1 VTSTHQNARQRSR
14 LDLKTVLE
22 TSRVL
27 IEAKDVEFVLENLVR
42 ISMGKLLVSRAA
54 ILLYDDERSVY
65 SVHAPKGSA
74 DLKKVKTISLDLN
87 PQNLDH
93 AHLELKDFEG
103 KTDQLSTLFP
113 GGVLFNLR
121 TSTRHLGFL
130 VISQK
135 FTKNEFTEAELEFV
149 ESLCIISST
158 AVANSRIIDQ
168 LNQANR
174 KLDQRVHELN
184 TLFDLSKEFNLLS
197 NREKISSIFKFA
209 LMGQLL
215 IRSFFLIYRT
225 GDGIELL
232 TSSNFSGSTSPDM
245 LQRLFDNTKDITLVN
260 EEISE
265 SIPSLKKSGI
275 NSLISI
281 SVQGRKIAVIG
292 VGHRANEKPL
302 TDSDYNFLKSLANL
316 AVNSIQRTF
325 LLEERIE
332 KERMEEE
339 LLLAKSIQNRLLP
352 DPVPD
357 IKGLD
362 LSAITVSSYQVGG
375 DYFDIAETPDGNHV
389 IAIADVTGKGFPAAL
404 LMANLQ
410 SMLHILLP
418 FDITLTLATER
429 INNLIFKN
437 TPSDKFITFFWGKYH
452 HEQRVFKYVNAGHN
466 PPLLLRKGSDEFSE
480 LSEGGL
486 LLGAMESLAPYES
499 KEVTLEPGDLVV
511 CFTDGVNEA
520 QSDDMEEEFGMDRLQ
535 DVIRKH
541 RNDRAS
547 DIRDEIINSVNHF
560 AGGHQF
566 DDLTLVI
573 FKVY

>member
-1 VTSTHQNARQRSR
+1 MTPTHQNARQRSR

-27 IEAKDVEFVLENLVR
+27 IEAKDVQFVLENLVR

-54 ILLYDDERSVY
+54 ILLLEENRSDY
-65 SVHAPKGSA
+65 SVKAAKGSTE
-74 DLKKVKTISLDLN
+74 LKQLKTVSLNIDTE
-87 PQNLDH
+87 NLDH
-93 AHLELKDFEG
+93 PHLYLEELEEQASSLQKH
-103 KTDQLSTLFP
+103 FP

-135 FTKNEFTEAELEFV
+135 FTKSDFTEQELEFV

-168 LNQANR
+168 LNETNR
-174 KLDQRVHELN
+174 KLDQRIHELN

-197 NREKISSIFKFA
+197 NRDKISRIFKFA

-225 GDGIELL
+225 GNGIELL
-232 TSSNFSGSTSPDM
+232 TSSNFSTSD
-245 LQRLFDNTKDITLVN
+245 
-260 EEISE
+260 SE
-265 SIPSLKKSGI
+265 SLNKIFKISKEIALVDEELREQIPALRSSGI
-275 NSLISI
+275 SSLISI

-292 VGHRANEKPL
+292 VGQRANEKSL
-302 TDSDYNFLKSLANL
+302 TESDYNFLKSLANL

-352 DPVPD
+352 DPIPD
-357 IKGLD
+357 VKGLD

-375 DYFDIAETPDGNHV
+375 DYFDVAETPDGNH
-389 IAIADVTGKGFPAAL
+389 IFAIADVTGKGFPAAL

-429 INNLIFKN
+429 INNLIHQN
-437 TPSDKFITFFWGKYH
+437 TPADKFITFFWGKYH
-452 HEQRVFKYVNAGHN
+452 HETRILKYVNAGHN
-466 PPLLLRKGSDEFSE
+466 PPLLLKHDSDDFIE

-486 LLGAMESLAPYES
+486 LLGAMESMMPYES
-499 KEVTLEPGDLVV
+499 RDITLEPGDIVV

-520 QSDDMEEEFGMDRLQ
+520 QSGEMTEEFGMERFKN
-535 DVIRKH
+535 VILTS
-541 RNDRAS
+541 RNARAAEIS
-547 DIRDEIINSVNHF
+547 DKIISAVKEF

-566 DDLTLVI
+566 DDVTLMV
-573 FKVY
+573 FKAY

>member
-1 VTSTHQNARQRSR
+1 MKPTHQNARQRSR

-27 IEAKDVEFVLENLVR
+27 IEAKDVQFVLENLVR

-54 ILLYDDERSVY
+54 ILLLEENRSDY
-65 SVHAPKGSA
+65 SVKAAKGSTE
-74 DLKKVKTISLDLN
+74 LKQLKTVSLNIDTE
-87 PQNLDH
+87 NLDH
-93 AHLELKDFEG
+93 PHLYLEELEEQASSLQKH
-103 KTDQLSTLFP
+103 FP

-130 VISQK
+130 LISQK
-135 FTKNEFTEAELEFV
+135 FTKSDFTAQELEFV

-168 LNQANR
+168 LNETNR
-174 KLDQRVHELN
+174 KLDQRIHELN

-197 NREKISSIFKFA
+197 NRDKISRIFKFA

-225 GDGIELL
+225 GNGIELL
-232 TSSNFSGSTSPDM
+232 TSSNFPTSDSES
-245 LQRLFDNTKDITLVN
+245 LNKIFKISKEITLVD
-260 EEISE
+260 EELRE
-265 SIPSLKKSGI
+265 QIPALRSSGI
-275 NSLISI
+275 SSLISI

-292 VGHRANEKPL
+292 VGQRANEKSL
-302 TDSDYNFLKSLANL
+302 TESDYNFLKSLANL

-352 DPVPD
+352 DPIPD
-357 IKGLD
+357 VKGLD

-375 DYFDIAETPDGNHV
+375 DYFDVAETPDGNH
-389 IAIADVTGKGFPAAL
+389 IFAIADVTGKGFPAAL

-429 INNLIFKN
+429 INNLIHQN
-437 TPSDKFITFFWGKYH
+437 TPADKFITFFWGKYH
-452 HEQRVFKYVNAGHN
+452 HETRVLKYVNAGHN
-466 PPLLLRKGSDEFSE
+466 PPLLLKHNSDDFIE

-486 LLGAMESLAPYES
+486 LLGAMESMMPYDS
-499 KEVTLEPGDLVV
+499 KDITLEPDDIVV

-520 QSDDMEEEFGMDRLQ
+520 QSGEMTEEYGMERFKN
-535 DVIRKH
+535 VILNS
-541 RNDRAS
+541 RNARAAE
-547 DIRDEIINSVNHF
+547 IRDNIISAVTEF

-566 DDLTLVI
+566 DDVTLMV
-573 FKVY
+573 FKAY

>member
-1 VTSTHQNARQRSR
+1 MTPTHQNARQRSR

-27 IEAKDVEFVLENLVR
+27 IEAKDVQFVLDNLVR

-54 ILLYDDERSVY
+54 ILLYNDDRAEY
-65 SVHAPKGSA
+65 SVQAAKGA
-74 DLKKVKTISLDLN
+74 AGLKNLETVSLDIDAE
-87 PQNLDH
+87 NLDH
-93 AHLELKDFEG
+93 PHLYLENLG
-103 KTDQLSTLFP
+103 KKAQTLQTHFP

-135 FTKNEFTEAELEFV
+135 FTKTDFTDEELEFV

-168 LNQANR
+168 LNDTNR
-174 KLDQRVHELN
+174 KLDQRIHELN

-197 NREKISSIFKFA
+197 NRDKISRIFKFA

-232 TSSNFSGSTSPDM
+232 AASNFSSSNPDM
-245 LQRLFDNTKDITLVN
+245 LRKLFDNPKEIVRVD
-260 EEISE
+260 EELRGRVPALKNSSIS
-265 SIPSLKKSGI
+265 
-275 NSLISI
+275 SLISI

-292 VGHRANEKPL
+292 VGNRANEKPL

-352 DPVPD
+352 DPIPD
-357 IKGLD
+357 VKGLD
-362 LSAITVSSYQVGG
+362 LSAMTVSSYQVGG
-375 DYFDIAETPDGNHV
+375 DYFDVAETPDGNH
-389 IAIADVTGKGFPAAL
+389 IFAIADVTGKGFPAAL
-404 LMANLQ
+404 LMANMQ

-429 INNLIFKN
+429 INNLIHQN
-437 TPSDKFITFFWGKYH
+437 TPADKFITFFWGKYF
-452 HEQRVFKYVNAGHN
+452 HETRVFKYVNAGHN
-466 PPLLLRKGSDEFSE
+466 PPLLLRGDSSEFIE

-486 LLGAMESLAPYES
+486 LLGAMESMMPYES
-499 KEVTLEPGDLVV
+499 KDVTLNPGDLVV

-520 QSDDMEEEFGMDRLQ
+520 QAGEMTEEFGMERLH
-535 DVIRKH
+535 DVILQH
-541 RNDRAS
+541 RNSRAT
-547 DIRDEIINSVNHF
+547 DIRDAIISAVTEF
-560 AGGHQF
+560 SDGHQF
-566 DDLTLVI
+566 DDVTLVI
-573 FKVY
+573 FKAY

>member
-1 VTSTHQNARQRSR
+1 MTPTSQNAKQRSR

-27 IEAKDVEFVLENLVR
+27 IEAKDVQFVLDNLVR

-54 ILLYDDERSVY
+54 ILLLDEDQSDYCVQ
-65 SVHAPKGSA
+65 AAKGSA
-74 DLKKVKTISLDLN
+74 ELKKLKSVCLEIDEDNLKHPHLYLDELGEQAAPLKT
-87 PQNLDH
+87 H
-93 AHLELKDFEG
+93 
-103 KTDQLSTLFP
+103 FP
-113 GGVLFNLR
+113 NGVLFNLR

-135 FTKNEFTEAELEFV
+135 FTKSDFTDEELEFV

-168 LNQANR
+168 LNETNR
-174 KLDQRVHELN
+174 KLDQRIHELN

-197 NREKISSIFKFA
+197 NRDKISRIFKFA

-225 GDGIELL
+225 GDGVELL
-232 TSSNFSGSTSPDM
+232 TSSNFSVPGISS
-245 LQRLFDNTKDITLVN
+245 LQKLFDSSKEIDIVD
-260 EEISE
+260 EELRE
-265 SIPSLKKSGI
+265 QVPSLKSSGI
-275 NSLISI
+275 SSLISI

-292 VGHRANEKPL
+292 VGKRANEKPL

-352 DPVPD
+352 DPIPD
-357 IKGLD
+357 VKGLD
-362 LSAITVSSYQVGG
+362 LSAMTVSSYQVGG
-375 DYFDIAETPDGNHV
+375 DYFDVAETPDGNH
-389 IAIADVTGKGFPAAL
+389 IFAIADVTGKGFPAAL

-429 INNLIFKN
+429 INNLIFQN

-452 HEQRVFKYVNAGHN
+452 HETRVFKYVNAGHN
-466 PPLLLRKGSDEFSE
+466 PPLLLRNNSDEFIE

-486 LLGAMESLAPYES
+486 LLGAMESMMPYES
-499 KEVTLEPGDLVV
+499 KDVTLNPGDLVV

-520 QSDDMEEEFGMDRLQ
+520 QAGEMTEEFGMERLM

-541 RNDRAS
+541 RNDRAA
-547 DIRDEIINSVNHF
+547 DIRDSIIRSVNEF
-560 AGGHQF
+560 AGDHQF
-566 DDLTLVI
+566 DDVTLVV
-573 FKVY
+573 FKAY

>member
-1 VTSTHQNARQRSR
+1 VTPTHQNARQRSR

-27 IEAKDVEFVLENLVR
+27 IEAKDVQFVLENLVR

-54 ILLYDDERSVY
+54 ILLLEENRSDY
-65 SVHAPKGSA
+65 SVKAAKGSTE
-74 DLKKVKTISLDLN
+74 LKQLKTVSLNIDTE
-87 PQNLDH
+87 NLDH
-93 AHLELKDFEG
+93 PHLYLEELEEQASSLQKH
-103 KTDQLSTLFP
+103 FP

-135 FTKNEFTEAELEFV
+135 FTKSDFTEQELEFV

-168 LNQANR
+168 LNETNR
-174 KLDQRVHELN
+174 KLDQRIHELN

-197 NREKISSIFKFA
+197 NRDKISRIFKFA

-225 GDGIELL
+225 GNGIELL
-232 TSSNFSGSTSPDM
+232 TSSNFSTSD
-245 LQRLFDNTKDITLVN
+245 
-260 EEISE
+260 SE
-265 SIPSLKKSGI
+265 SLNKIFKISKEIALVDEELCEQIPALRSSGI
-275 NSLISI
+275 SSLISI

-292 VGHRANEKPL
+292 VGQRANEKSL
-302 TDSDYNFLKSLANL
+302 TESDYNFLKSLANL

-352 DPVPD
+352 DPIPD
-357 IKGLD
+357 VKGLD

-375 DYFDIAETPDGNHV
+375 DYFDVAETPDGNH
-389 IAIADVTGKGFPAAL
+389 IFAIADVTGKGFPAAL

-429 INNLIFKN
+429 INNLIHQN
-437 TPSDKFITFFWGKYH
+437 TPADKFITFFWGKYH
-452 HEQRVFKYVNAGHN
+452 HETRILKYVNAGHN
-466 PPLLLRKGSDEFSE
+466 PPLLLKHDSDDFIE

-486 LLGAMESLAPYES
+486 LLGAMESMMPYES
-499 KEVTLEPGDLVV
+499 RDITLEPGDIVV

-520 QSDDMEEEFGMDRLQ
+520 QSGEMTEEFGMERFKN
-535 DVIRKH
+535 VILTS
-541 RNDRAS
+541 RNARAAEIS
-547 DIRDEIINSVNHF
+547 DKIISAVKEF

-566 DDLTLVI
+566 DDVTLMV
-573 FKVY
+573 FKAY

>member
-1 VTSTHQNARQRSR
+1 VKPTHQNARQRSR

-27 IEAKDVEFVLENLVR
+27 IEAKDVQFVLENLVR

-54 ILLYDDERSVY
+54 ILLLEENRSDY
-65 SVHAPKGSA
+65 SVKAAKGSTE
-74 DLKKVKTISLDLN
+74 LKQLKTVSLNIDTE
-87 PQNLDH
+87 NLDH
-93 AHLELKDFEG
+93 PHLYLEELEEQASSLQKH
-103 KTDQLSTLFP
+103 FP

-130 VISQK
+130 LISQK
-135 FTKNEFTEAELEFV
+135 FTKSDFTAQELEFV

-168 LNQANR
+168 LNETNR
-174 KLDQRVHELN
+174 KLDQRIHELN

-197 NREKISSIFKFA
+197 NRDKISRIFKFA

-225 GDGIELL
+225 GNGIELL
-232 TSSNFSGSTSPDM
+232 TSSNFPTSDSES
-245 LQRLFDNTKDITLVN
+245 LNKIFKISKEITLVD
-260 EEISE
+260 EELREQIPALRSSDIS
-265 SIPSLKKSGI
+265 
-275 NSLISI
+275 SLISI

-292 VGHRANEKPL
+292 VGQRANEKSL
-302 TDSDYNFLKSLANL
+302 TESDYNFLKSLANL

-352 DPVPD
+352 DPIPD
-357 IKGLD
+357 VKGLD

-375 DYFDIAETPDGNHV
+375 DYFDVAETPDGNH
-389 IAIADVTGKGFPAAL
+389 IFAIADVTGKGFPAAL

-429 INNLIFKN
+429 INNLIHQN
-437 TPSDKFITFFWGKYH
+437 TPADKFITFFWGKYH
-452 HEQRVFKYVNAGHN
+452 HETRVLKYVNAGHN
-466 PPLLLRKGSDEFSE
+466 PPLLLKHNSDDFIE

-486 LLGAMESLAPYES
+486 LLGAMESMMPYDS
-499 KEVTLEPGDLVV
+499 KDITLEPDDIVV

-520 QSDDMEEEFGMDRLQ
+520 QSGEMTEEYGMERFKN
-535 DVIRKH
+535 VILNS
-541 RNDRAS
+541 RNARAAE
-547 DIRDEIINSVNHF
+547 IRDNIISAVTEF

-566 DDLTLVI
+566 DDVTLMV
-573 FKVY
+573 FKAY

>member
-1 VTSTHQNARQRSR
+1 MTPTQKNDRQRSR

-27 IEAKDVEFVLENLVR
+27 IEAKDVQFVLENLVR

-54 ILLYDDERSVY
+54 ILLYDDDRSVY
-65 SVHAPKGSA
+65 SVQAARGSA
-74 DLKKVKTISLDLN
+74 ELKGLKAVSLEINANSLDHPHL
-87 PQNLDH
+87 
-93 AHLELKDFEG
+93 HLEDIGEHAKPL
-103 KTDQLSTLFP
+103 QTLFP
-113 GGVLFNLR
+113 NGVLFNLR

-135 FTKNEFTEAELEFV
+135 FTETEFTEEELEFV

-168 LNQANR
+168 LNKTNR
-174 KLDQRVHELN
+174 KLDQRIHELN

-197 NREKISSIFKFA
+197 NRDKISRIFKFA

-225 GDGIELL
+225 GDGVELL
-232 TSSNFSGSTSPDM
+232 TSSNFSSSGPDSLRKLFESSKEITQVDDKLREQIPALKTS
-245 LQRLFDNTKDITLVN
+245 DI
-260 EEISE
+260 S
-265 SIPSLKKSGI
+265 
-275 NSLISI
+275 SLISI
-281 SVQGRKIAVIG
+281 SVQGRKIALIG

-352 DPVPD
+352 DPIPD
-357 IKGLD
+357 VKGLD
-362 LSAITVSSYQVGG
+362 LSAITVSSYEVGG
-375 DYFDIAETPDGNHV
+375 DYFDIAETPEGNH
-389 IAIADVTGKGFPAAL
+389 IFAIADVTGKGFPAAL

-429 INNLIFKN
+429 INNLIHQN

-452 HEQRVFKYVNAGHN
+452 HETRVFKYVNAGHN
-466 PPLLLRKGSDEFSE
+466 PPLFLKNGKDNFIE

-486 LLGAMESLAPYES
+486 LLGAMESIGPYES
-499 KEVTLEPGDLVV
+499 NEITLEPGDLVV

-520 QSDDMEEEFGMDRLQ
+520 QSEQ
-535 DVIRKH
+535 
-541 RNDRAS
+541 
-547 DIRDEIINSVNHF
+547 
-560 AGGHQF
+560 
-566 DDLTLVI
+566 
-573 FKVY
+573 

>member
-1 VTSTHQNARQRSR
+1 VTPTHQNARQRSR

-27 IEAKDVEFVLENLVR
+27 IEAKDVQFVLENLVR

-54 ILLYDDERSVY
+54 ILLLEENRSDY
-65 SVHAPKGSA
+65 SVKAAKGSTE
-74 DLKKVKTISLDLN
+74 LKQLKTVSLNIDTE
-87 PQNLDH
+87 NLDH
-93 AHLELKDFEG
+93 PHLYLEELEEQASSLQKH
-103 KTDQLSTLFP
+103 FP

-135 FTKNEFTEAELEFV
+135 FTKSDFTEQELEFV

-168 LNQANR
+168 LNETNR
-174 KLDQRVHELN
+174 KLDQRIHELN

-197 NREKISSIFKFA
+197 NRDKISRIFKFA

-225 GDGIELL
+225 GNGIELL
-232 TSSNFSGSTSPDM
+232 TSSNFSTSD
-245 LQRLFDNTKDITLVN
+245 
-260 EEISE
+260 SE
-265 SIPSLKKSGI
+265 SLNKIFKISKEIALVDEELREQIPALRSSGI
-275 NSLISI
+275 SSLISI

-292 VGHRANEKPL
+292 VGQRANEKSL
-302 TDSDYNFLKSLANL
+302 TESDYNFLKSLANL

-352 DPVPD
+352 DPIPD
-357 IKGLD
+357 VKGLD

-375 DYFDIAETPDGNHV
+375 DYFDVAETPDGNH
-389 IAIADVTGKGFPAAL
+389 IFAIADVTGKGFPAAL

-429 INNLIFKN
+429 INNLIHQN
-437 TPSDKFITFFWGKYH
+437 TPADKFITFFWGKYH
-452 HEQRVFKYVNAGHN
+452 HETRILKYVNAGHN
-466 PPLLLRKGSDEFSE
+466 PPLLLKHDSDDFIE

-486 LLGAMESLAPYES
+486 LLGAMESMMPYES
-499 KEVTLEPGDLVV
+499 RDITLEPGDIVV

-520 QSDDMEEEFGMDRLQ
+520 QSGEMTEEFGMERFKN
-535 DVIRKH
+535 VILTS
-541 RNDRAS
+541 RNARAAEIS
-547 DIRDEIINSVNHF
+547 DKIISAVKEF

-566 DDLTLVI
+566 DDVTLMV
-573 FKVY
+573 FKAY

>member
-1 VTSTHQNARQRSR
+1 VTPTHQNARQRSR

-22 TSRVL
+22 ASRVL
-27 IEAKDVEFVLENLVR
+27 IEAKDVQFVLENLVR

-54 ILLYDDERSVY
+54 ILLLEENRSDY
-65 SVHAPKGSA
+65 SVKAAKGSTE
-74 DLKKVKTISLDLN
+74 LKQLKTVSLNIDTE
-87 PQNLDH
+87 NLDH
-93 AHLELKDFEG
+93 PHLYLEELEEQASSLQKH
-103 KTDQLSTLFP
+103 FP

-135 FTKNEFTEAELEFV
+135 FTKSDFTEQELEFV

-168 LNQANR
+168 LNETNR
-174 KLDQRVHELN
+174 KLDQRIHELN

-197 NREKISSIFKFA
+197 NRDKISRIFKFA

-225 GDGIELL
+225 GNGIELL
-232 TSSNFSGSTSPDM
+232 TSSNFSTSD
-245 LQRLFDNTKDITLVN
+245 
-260 EEISE
+260 SE
-265 SIPSLKKSGI
+265 SLNKIFKISKEIALVDEELREQIPALRSSGI
-275 NSLISI
+275 SSLISI

-292 VGHRANEKPL
+292 VGQRANEKSL
-302 TDSDYNFLKSLANL
+302 TESDYNFLKSLANL

-352 DPVPD
+352 DPIPD
-357 IKGLD
+357 VKGLD

-375 DYFDIAETPDGNHV
+375 DYFDVAETPDGNH
-389 IAIADVTGKGFPAAL
+389 IFAIADVTGKGFPAAL

-429 INNLIFKN
+429 INNLIHQN
-437 TPSDKFITFFWGKYH
+437 TPADKFITFFWGKYH
-452 HEQRVFKYVNAGHN
+452 HETRILKYVNAGHN
-466 PPLLLRKGSDEFSE
+466 PPLLLKHDSDDFIE

-486 LLGAMESLAPYES
+486 LLGAMESMMPYES
-499 KEVTLEPGDLVV
+499 RDITLEPGDIVV

-520 QSDDMEEEFGMDRLQ
+520 QSGEMTEEFGMERFKN
-535 DVIRKH
+535 VILTS
-541 RNDRAS
+541 RNARAAEIS
-547 DIRDEIINSVNHF
+547 DKIISAVKEF

-566 DDLTLVI
+566 DDVTLMV
-573 FKVY
+573 FKAY

>member
-1 VTSTHQNARQRSR
+1 MTFNPQHARQRSR

-27 IEAKDVEFVLENLVR
+27 IEAKDVQFVIENLVR
-42 ISMGKLLVSRAA
+42 IAMGKLLVSRAA
-54 ILLYDDERSVY
+54 ILLYDEERKIY
-65 SVHAPKGSA
+65 AVHAAKGSA
-74 DLKKVKTISLDLN
+74 DLKRLRSVTLN
-87 PQNLDH
+87 IDPKNLEQP
-93 AHLELKDFEG
+93 HLHLADIEGQTQELK
-103 KTDQLSTLFP
+103 TLFP
-113 GGVLFNLR
+113 GGVIFNLR
-121 TSTRHLGFL
+121 TSSQHLGFL

-135 FTKNEFTEAELEFV
+135 FTKNEFTEEELEFV

-158 AVANSRIIDQ
+158 AVANSRMFDQ

-174 KLDQRVHELN
+174 KLDQRIHELN

-197 NREKISSIFKFA
+197 NRDKISRIFKFA

-225 GDGIELL
+225 GDGIEML
-232 TSSNFSGSTSPDM
+232 TSSNFTGVSSANQLQNLFDSTSDV
-245 LQRLFDNTKDITLVN
+245 THVN
-260 EEISE
+260 EELSE
-265 SIPSLKKSGI
+265 AIPALKKSGI
-275 NSLISI
+275 CSLIGI

-302 TDSDYNFLKSLANL
+302 TESDYNFLKSLANL

-339 LLLAKSIQNRLLP
+339 LLLAKSIQNKLLP
-352 DPVPD
+352 DPIPD
-357 IKGLD
+357 VSGLD
-362 LSAITVSSYQVGG
+362 LTAITVSSYQVGG
-375 DYFDIAETPDGNHV
+375 DYFDIAETPDGNH
-389 IAIADVTGKGFPAAL
+389 IFAIADVTGKGFPAAL

-418 FDITLTLATER
+418 FEISLPIATER
-429 INNLIFKN
+429 INDLIFQN

-452 HEQRVFKYVNAGHN
+452 HETGLFRYVNAGHN
-466 PPLLLRKGSDEFSE
+466 PPLLLKNGTDQFLE

-486 LLGAMESLAPYES
+486 LLGAMESMAPYES
-499 KEVTLEPGDLVV
+499 KDITLSTGDLVV

-520 QSDDMEEEFGMDRLQ
+520 QPGDMEEEFGMDRLKQ
-535 DVIRKH
+535 VILNH
-541 RNDRAS
+541 RDDRAS
-547 DIRDEIINSVNHF
+547 EIRDNIVRSVNEF
-560 AGGHQF
+560 ADGHQF
-566 DDLTLVI
+566 DDVTLVI
-573 FKVY
+573 FKAY